1 MPSNLHEWLLELFR
15 NRSATAADLL
25 RSLEVPL
32 PQHDVVRIE
41 LPIANSLRPVEY
53 VADLVLF
60 LARGSRYVF
69 GIIVEV
75 QLSRDEDNPYVWPV
89 LFVFL
94 CARHSC
100 PVGSLVITV
109 EDSIARWAARSIDL
123 GPAETY
129 DPVSRFHFFPSERRP
144 AGAGGSHELT
154 GIQISERFCPPLR
167 GGRPGYRQG
176 GRCGGGPRRD
186 HPRTAGDPI
195 RTAAGLDSDSCPWRL
210 GCAAPYSC
218 KACTDSPLTPRGDGF
233 VIDPHELGVT
243 DISYPVFDMHG
254 EILAA
259 LTVHFLRFIDG
270 SQNLSLEV
278 TQAMLDRTARR
289 ISAELASRARPL
301 TCKADAAPRMSTIVS
316 TATSSAPT
324 LWSPTH
330 SLPMQL
336 VPSAKW
342 APSSAPKPISHRA
355 LAAKPPPPSWKL
367 PIKHRPRCGHA
378 GNDSGP
384 DRAVRQ
390 KVRLM

>member
-41 LPIANSLRPVEY
+41 MPNANSLRPVLY

-75 QLSRDEDNPYVWPV
+75 QISRDEENPYVWHV
-89 LFVFL
+89 HNAKLR
-94 CARHSC
+94 ARHRC
-100 PVGSLVITV
+100 PVGLLVITV

-218 KACTDSPLTPRGDGF
+218 KACTASPLTPRGDGF
-233 VIDPHELGVT
+233 VIDPHELGVF
-243 DISYPVFDMHG
+243 VFC
-254 EILAA
+254 
-259 LTVHFLRFIDG
+259 FLVFVLFG
-270 SQNLSLEV
+270 V
-278 TQAMLDRTARR
+278 F
-289 ISAELASRARPL
+289 
-301 TCKADAAPRMSTIVS
+301 
-316 TATSSAPT
+316 
-324 LWSPTH
+324 
-330 SLPMQL
+330 L
-336 VPSAKW
+336 VV
-342 APSSAPKPISHRA
+342 
-355 LAAKPPPPSWKL
+355 LFVL
-367 PIKHRPRCGHA
+367 FF
-378 GNDSGP
+378 
-384 DRAVRQ
+384 
-390 KVRLM
+390 